1 MSNNTTSSSSSTPAS
16 APALTSSRLPPTQSL
31 QTQGSLTQLLS
42 PSNKQRSSSNLSGLG
57 AEEKMEKLKDIS
69 SKTIDTI
76 IFKISEMKR
85 EKQVSQSFKDIM
97 KISETL
103 IEIEKILEDISNTT
117 DSSSSSGN
125 NSSNN
130 SSLDLSNNNNNNNG
144 GTSSTTATATAT
156 TTTANTSTGSLSA
169 ALNLNTP
176 QQPQQQQQ
184 STTSLSSSNDQNQ
197 KSSLRQS
204 SSSSSLSVSGS
215 GGVTIN
221 LSNLTSKE
229 NLNPTSNLESEL
241 INIIHS
247 KTNRKKNERS
257 VKSIESMHQLIHK
270 CLDNIKSKILIVKKK
285 LIFETS
291 VSTVLLYGEMIRNIR
306 NQVNT
311 FRTIQLPDHV
321 QLSDGEKLLLK
332 VESCIYHLVDNSR
345 IQQNGSTTSSTPTP
359 ITTPSPSNNN
369 SNNRKNTAI
378 NNNNNN
384 NMNNHQFSEIEDE
397 FIKGSLYLTNFQI
410 IFNGYTTK
418 NEPYVKHF
426 SLHTISKLVKNGKK
440 KTGGEFSYRLN
451 FICKDYRIHT
461 ISFDKSNSSLKDVRG
476 CIEQYHNSSPTTL
489 FCYNLRQEYT
499 RLELVGLGWT
509 LYSARDEYARMGVPS
524 PDWRVSDANYNYFI
538 CDSYPGLMGV
548 PESITDE
555 QLKSVAQFRSK
566 GRIPV
571 LSYRHWSNK
580 CSITRCSQPMVGI
593 GGNRSNEDENLL
605 NAIRMTSTAGNG
617 SNNNNNSNN
626 SSSNSSDRTLYIL
639 DCRPYANAVGNRA
652 KGAGWEIMNN
662 YPGCTLEF
670 LNIANI
676 HSMRHSLWKIKD
688 AAVSSIDKE
697 DGWFDQLESSGWF
710 GHIKLV
716 IQGATRLAKLIHLQ
730 HHNVLVHCSDGWD
743 RTSQLVSLAELFLDP
758 YFRTIR
764 GFQILIEKE
773 WLSFG
778 HKFAQRCGQVH
789 GKDESEQSPILYQ
802 FIEACYQVIHQFPS
816 KFEFN
821 ANFLKTILYHS
832 YSGKYGNFLFN
843 TEKERVQNHIYGKTI
858 SLWAEMDGNLKDYIN
873 PLYQPTGIKE
883 RDVIFPDCSIKRFKV
898 WKQLYFNQ
906 SDLEIFDPEE
916 KILHQLLNQQ
926 IQDKIDSLKELY
938 PLKPRRS
945 HTASL
950 SFQSSPIR
958 SSSQISLSYSHLQNS
973 SSIPAKTII
982 ELDNNLI
989 DEDNKSKKKDEKKS
1003 SSRFFGKSKK

>member
-1 MSNNTTSSSSSTPAS
+1 MSNNTTTSTTSS
-16 APALTSSRLPPTQSL
+16 TSSRLPPTQSL
-31 QTQGSLTQLLS
+31 QTQGSLSQLLS
-42 PSNKQRSSSNLSGLG
+42 PSNKPRSSSNLSGLG
-57 AEEKMEKLKDIS
+57 PDEKMEKLKDIS

-103 IEIEKILEDISNTT
+103 IEIEKILEDINNSTDNSSNG
-117 DSSSSSGN
+117 SGSGN
-125 NSSNN
+125 NSANN
-130 SSLDLSNNNNNNNG
+130 SSLDLSNSNNNVNAG
-144 GTSSTTATATAT
+144 GSAI
-156 TTTANTSTGSLSA
+156 TANTSTGSLGA
-169 ALNLNTP
+169 ALNLP
-176 QQPQQQQQ
+176 SLPSPQQQ
-184 STTSLSSSNDQNQ
+184 SSPSLSNSNDQNQ
-197 KSSLRQS
+197 KSLRQS
-204 SSSSSLSVSGS
+204 ASSSSLSVSGS

-221 LSNLTSKE
+221 LSNLSNGKE
-229 NLNPTSNLESEL
+229 SVNSNLESEL

-270 CLDNIKSKILIVKKK
+270 CLDNIKAKILIVKKK

-291 VSTVLLYGEMIRNIR
+291 VNTVLLYGEMIRNIR

-311 FRTIQLPDHV
+311 FRTIQLPDYV

-332 VESCIYHLVDNSR
+332 VESCNYHLVDNSR
-345 IQQNGSTTSSTPTP
+345 IQQNGSSTTTTTSTTTSTSTS
-359 ITTPSPSNNN
+359 TQPSNNN
-369 SNNRKNTAI
+369 NNNRKNTAI
-378 NNNNNN
+378 NNN

-410 IFNGYTTK
+410 IFYGYTTK

-426 SLHTISKLVKNGKK
+426 SLHTISKLIKNGKK
-440 KTGGEFSYRLN
+440 KQGGEFSYRLN
-451 FICKDYRIHT
+451 FICKDYRIHS

-476 CIEQYHNSSPTTL
+476 CIEQYQSTSPTTL

-593 GGNRSNEDENLL
+593 GGNRSTEDENLL
-605 NAIRMTSTAGNG
+605 NSIRMTSTAGSG
-617 SNNNNNSNN
+617 
-626 SSSNSSDRTLYIL
+626 SSSSSSGSSSSGNKENSSDRTLYIL

-652 KGAGWEIMNN
+652 KGAGWEILNN

-697 DGWFDQLESSGWF
+697 DGWFNQLESSGWF

-743 RTSQLVSLAELFLDP
+743 RTSQLVSLAELLLDP

-802 FIEACYQVIHQFPS
+802 FIEACYQIIHQFPS

-858 SLWAEMDGNLKDYIN
+858 SLWAEMDGNLKEYIN

-916 KILHQLLNQQ
+916 KILHQVLHQQ
-926 IQDKIDSLKELY
+926 IQDRIDSLKELF

-958 SSSQISLSYSHLQNS
+958 SSSTISLSYNHLQGNN
-973 SSIPAKTII
+973 SIPTKTII